1 MEENYLSKNTDS
13 LNRTVNLYP
22 NSSPIV
28 AKKKYYKINSIIA
41 FLKLAEI
48 PFSKA
53 SNLKSI
59 FFTKVSFF
67 TLAFLFLSLVGFS
80 QSSQTFNNPANNGL
94 AANTFTVPTG
104 VTSIDIEAWGGGG
117 AGGGATGQN
126 SSGGGGAGGGYVKKT
141 TYPVT
146 PGNTYTVYV
155 GAGGIGDTFYGY
167 DGNPSWF
174 ISSSAIYAVGGKGG
188 LDVSANNSYANGGA
202 AVTSGNTGFTAPLNY
217 YGGAGGTYG
226 GGINGGG
233 GGGSSAGTSSNG
245 NSANFTIGGAAVTGG
260 GKGANGS
267 NVDGNGANG
276 GLPGGGGAGANAGG
290 QRDRSGGN
298 GANGQVIISWACP
311 IFSLTTTSI
320 ASPLCSTLPA
330 SVSVT
335 GTALGLPVGT
345 YTVTYNLSGTNTAT
359 GSTATMVVSTA
370 GAGSFSTNSLA
381 NSGST
386 TITITNLAKLT
397 CSNVISLNNT
407 ASVTITATPSIS
419 YAPAVSRTGN
429 GSVILAA
436 SSATSSVTFS
446 WYAAASG
453 GTALYT
459 GANFT
464 TPTLTATTRYYV
476 EVSKTSCTS
485 TPRVAVD
492 AIINNPEIA
501 VSGNGTTIT
510 DDDITPSTTDF
521 TNLGSTNLLVGLTR
535 TYTINNLGEAPLT
548 IGTLTTTGTN
558 ASEFVVSALPTS
570 IPAQSS
576 ATFTIT
582 FTPVGTG
589 TRTANISFVNG
600 DADENPFNFE
610 IAGTGLPGVTPEIN
624 LRGGSPLADIL
635 DGASAG
641 STTNGTDFGSALAG
655 SPIVRTF
662 TIQNTGTGA
671 LTLSGTPRA
680 VITGDAAF
688 TVTAQPTSS
697 TVSAGSSLTFQVTF
711 NSAITGNFLGIVS
724 INNDDTNESVYDFVI
739 IAGSTVV
746 GKEIDIQGNDVSIIV
761 GDTTPS
767 TLDQT
772 DFGITDANTKIAIP
786 FQVFNYGNSSLT
798 LTPTVSITGTGAS
811 SFTATA
817 LPSSLAALPSTNVT
831 SFVITYD
838 PAIAGVGTRTA
849 TITVNNNDNVGT
861 PSETAYNFDIKAE
874 AKASIAQ
881 TVAPGGVTSNL
892 KFWLKADSNI
902 GTSSDNT
909 NLSSWQ
915 EKTTS
920 STKDAKAKLGKEPKF
935 LHNTT
940 NNVNFNPVIHFNGAN
955 AMAGGQGFNNL
966 DMFIVVKPTNTVNYQ
981 TSVMDTYCGDDI
993 INNKPIQDVTGFTL
1007 GASSFRFTSEILSYN
1022 QAANNNYG
1030 VAETGTTKKY
1040 SGINI
1045 FNPNFNGLT
1054 KMGINNNGL
1063 LVSNTEKLSGTGYV
1077 PYKDIINS
1085 RYWLGASEYFGPS
1098 YDGDILE
1105 IINYSVSN
1113 NTTNRRRI
1121 ETYLAIKYGITLGNN
1136 GTSLDYYNSSSTNAA
1151 TSIYDAGAG
1160 FNYNIAGI
1168 GRDDVSQLYQKQSK
1182 TENTT
1187 DDVTIGLGNIYDKNS
1202 DNPNTFVGDKN
1213 YLVWGNDN
1221 GSLLARPAVVVNISS
1236 GIPGLTSNVEFISVG
1251 RTWRVIETGGNV
1263 PSCKVSLPSTL
1274 LTSTIT
1280 PPGDFLMFISNTPQ
1294 FNPTS
1299 EYRIMRVNGSK
1310 LETNYDFDGT
1320 KYITFGYAP
1329 ERTFQ
1334 RAIDF
1339 DGVDDYLDS
1348 GNVLDLTPTPS
1359 SSFTVS
1365 TWIKTNDVGQTILS
1379 KRNSSFTQ
1387 GYDLSIN
1394 SSGKAEMSWM
1404 NGTKQ
1409 SIISTLV
1416 MPTDKWHHLS
1426 VVYDGLTSIA
1436 KLYIDGVE
1444 DVSKVLLNVPANN
1457 QSFLIA
1463 AADGTTRASFFNGT
1477 IDEVRVWNVA
1487 LTEAQLRFVMNQ
1499 EIKSNGSSTN
1509 GSTIPNAI
1517 QKNDISSIP
1526 WANLSAYYPMST
1538 YTFTNAKDIS
1548 NNNYTAALKNLT
1560 TVNLQTAPLPYESRQ
1575 DGTWQTEAT
1584 WKNYTVVDLPYS
1596 KSISD
1601 NTVNIDWNIVKTT
1614 HNVTSDGN
1622 KTVLGL
1628 FVNSNKLIAT
1638 NDSKIEVSHYLKLDG
1653 KIDLEGRSQL
1663 YQTEG
1668 SDLDVTSAG
1677 SIERDQQGQANK
1689 WNYNYWSSPVSSI
1702 SPINITTNNNDY
1714 TVGGVLKD
1722 GTNPLSLANINWVT
1736 GYDGS
1741 PTTPISLAKYWI
1753 YKFDNAANL
1762 YANWNQIFDTG
1773 TVPVGQGFT
1782 LKGSGAATA
1791 TQNLTFLGKPNNG
1804 TITRTVGATQLL
1816 LVGNPYPSA
1825 LNAVTFITDNSG
1837 SIDTTTPTATD
1848 GALYFWEHYPGNN
1861 THNLG
1866 GYQGGYAV
1874 RNAAAGVPPSSS
1886 GVDFISPS
1894 GVSLRSEP
1902 NKYIPVGQGFF
1913 VIGNGTGG
1921 TVTFK
1926 NSQRAFVKEDDP
1938 ASQVM
1943 YRIPTKPKGLDHWTD
1958 NSDDQIAKDTYK
1970 KVRLGFNNYNEIFH
1984 RQVVVAFMDDKANGE
1999 INEGYDAENIDDVDN
2014 DMYLINSDKE
2024 LIIEGEG
2031 YFDKNASYA
2040 IGVRSDTIGKVS
2052 FVLDGLENF
2061 DKNQSIF
2068 IYDKSDDSYHNIN
2081 GALYEVE
2088 LPAGTIEDRFYLRFT
2103 DKTLGTDT
2111 FSLSKSDEVNVIVNQ
2126 NVTVQSTNELIK
2138 NITVYDLSG
2147 RKINNYKKVNALKYT
2162 LSHLNKTTAGLI
2174 VKITLENDTVVS
2186 KKIIF

>member
-1 MEENYLSKNTDS
+1 MEELYLAENIDC

-28 AKKKYYKINSIIA
+28 AKQKYYKINSIIA

-67 TLAFLFLSLVGFS
+67 TLAFLFLSLLGFS

-141 TYPVT
+141 AYPVT

-155 GAGGIGDTFYGY
+155 GAGGIGDKFYGY
-167 DGNPSWF
+167 AGNPSWF
-174 ISSSAIYAVGGKGG
+174 VSSSTIYAVGG
-188 LDVSANNSYANGGA
+188 NGGFAASTNSSYGFGAA
-202 AVTSGNTGFTAPLNY
+202 AVTSGNIGFTAPLNY

-233 GGGSSAGTSSNG
+233 GGGSSAGTASNG

-260 GKGANGS
+260 GKGADGS
-267 NVDGNGANG
+267 DVNGNGANG
-276 GLPGGGGAGANAGG
+276 LTPGGGGAGANAATGTD
-290 QRDRSGGN
+290 QSGGS
-298 GANGQVIISWACP
+298 GAKGKVIISWSCP
-311 IFSLTTTSI
+311 IFSLTSTAI
-320 ASPLCSTLPA
+320 QSPLCSTFPA
-330 SVSVT
+330 NISVT

-419 YAPAVSRTGN
+419 SAPAVSRTGN
-429 GSVILAA
+429 GSVTLVAT
-436 SSATSSVTFS
+436 SATSGSTFS
-446 WYAAASG
+446 WYAASTG
-453 GTALYT
+453 GTALFT
-459 GANFT
+459 GASYVTPNLT
-464 TPTLTATTRYYV
+464 TTTTYYV
-476 EVSKTSCTS
+476 EVTKSSCTS
-485 TPRVAVD
+485 SPRFAVD
-492 AIINNPEIA
+492 AVINNPEIA
-501 VSGNGTTIT
+501 VSGNGTTII
-510 DDDITPSTTDF
+510 DGDITPSTTDF
-521 TNLGSTNLLVGLTR
+521 TNLGSTNLLVALTR
-535 TYTINNLGEAPLT
+535 TYTINNLGSAPLT
-548 IGTLTTTGTN
+548 IGTLTKTGTN

-582 FTPVGTG
+582 FTPTATG

-600 DADENPFNFE
+600 DADENPFNFD

-624 LRGGSPLADIL
+624 IQGLGVDIV

-671 LTLSGTPRA
+671 LTLSGTQRA

-739 IAGSTVV
+739 IAGATVV

-772 DFGITDANTKIAIP
+772 DFGITDATTKIAIP

-838 PAIAGVGTRTA
+838 PAIAGVGVRTA
-849 TITVNNNDNVGT
+849 IITVNNNDNVGT
-861 PSETAYNFDIKAE
+861 PSETAYQFDIKAE

-966 DMFIVVKPTNTVNYQ
+966 DMFIVVKPTSTVNYQ

-1045 FNPNFNGLT
+1045 FNPNFNGST

-1182 TENTT
+1182 TENTA

-1221 GSLLARPAVVVNISS
+1221 GSLLARPAVTVNISS

-1263 PSCKVSLPSTL
+1263 PSCKISLPSTL

-1310 LETNYDFDGT
+1310 LETDYDFDGT

-1329 ERTFQ
+1329 ERTFE

-1348 GNVLDLTPTPS
+1348 GKVLDLN

-1365 TWIKTNDVGQTILS
+1365 AWIKSNAINQTILS
-1379 KRNSSFTQ
+1379 KRNNPFTA

-1394 SSGKAEMSWM
+1394 ASGKAEMSWY

-1409 SIISTLV
+1409 SIISSVV
-1416 MPTDKWHHLS
+1416 MPMEKWHHIC
-1426 VVYDGLTSIA
+1426 VVYDNTTSIA
-1436 KLYIDGVE
+1436 KLYIDGIE
-1444 DVSKVLLNVPANN
+1444 DASKTLTNVPVNPT

-1463 AADGTTRASFFNGT
+1463 AADGLAPTSFFNGT
-1477 IDEVRVWNVA
+1477 IDEVRVWDVA
-1487 LTEAQLRFVMNQ
+1487 LSDKQLRYVMNQ
-1499 EIKSNGSSTN
+1499 EILSDGININGRVVPN
-1509 GSTIPNAI
+1509 TIP
-1517 QKNDISSIP
+1517 KNDISSIP
-1526 WANLSAYYPMST
+1526 WANLKAYYPMST

-1548 NNNYTAALKNLT
+1548 INNYTAALRNLT
-1560 TVNLQTAPLPYESRQ
+1560 TVNLQTAPLPYISLN
-1575 DGTWQTEAT
+1575 DGLWQSASS
-1584 WKNYTVVDLPYS
+1584 WKNNIVQELPYS
-1596 KSISD
+1596 LSIVDDSQ
-1601 NTVNIDWNIVKTT
+1601 TIDWNIVKTSHT
-1614 HNVTSDGN
+1614 IISEGD
-1622 KTVLGL
+1622 KKVLGL
-1628 FVNSNKLIAT
+1628 YVDVGLGSILKAT

-1653 KIDLEGRSQL
+1653 IIDLVGKSQL
-1663 YQTEG
+1663 IQTEG

-1689 WNYNYWSSPVSSI
+1689 WNYNYWSSPVS
-1702 SPINITTNNNDY
+1702 PINITTNNNDY

-1722 GTNPLSLANINWVT
+1722 GTNPIPVNINWVT
-1736 GYDGS
+1736 GYNGS
-1741 PTTPISLAKYWI
+1741 ATTTPISLSNYWI
-1753 YKFDNAANL
+1753 YKFDNDNNL
-1762 YANWNQIFDTG
+1762 YANWKQIFQTG

-1791 TQNLTFLGKPNNG
+1791 TQNLTFVGKPNNG
-1804 TITRTVGATQLL
+1804 TITRTVGPTQLL
-1816 LVGNPYPSA
+1816 LVGNPYSSA
-1825 LNAVTFITDNSG
+1825 LDATAFITDNSG
-1837 SIDTTTPTATD
+1837 SIDTTQPTATD

-1886 GVDFISPS
+1886 GVDFISTS
-1894 GVSLRSEP
+1894 GVALRTAP

-2103 DKTLGTDT
+2103 DKTLGTNT
-2111 FSLSKSDEVNVIVNQ
+2111 FNLSNSDLVNVVVNQ
-2126 NVTVQSTNELIK
+2126 NVTVQSSNQLIK
-2138 NITVYDLSG
+2138 NIVVYDLSG
-2147 RKINNYKKVNALKYT
+2147 RKMDSYKKVNALKYT

-2174 VKITLENDTVVS
+2174 VKITLDNDTVVS
-2186 KKIIF
+2186 KKIIY